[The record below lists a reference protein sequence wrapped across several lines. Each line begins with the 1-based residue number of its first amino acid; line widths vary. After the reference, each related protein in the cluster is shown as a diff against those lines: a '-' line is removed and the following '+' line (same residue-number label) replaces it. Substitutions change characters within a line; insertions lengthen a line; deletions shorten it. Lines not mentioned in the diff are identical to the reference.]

1 MTKIFLTIIAATAL
15 FLTGCQ
21 NPVAPTETPMAAEA
35 STAPDEIRLTA
46 AQVSR
51 AGIETGS
58 FSARALS
65 ETLSATA
72 ELVVGKEHNAIVS
85 AFADCALSELR
96 VSLNQTVQRGAV
108 VAMMRKPDLLDLQQ
122 QYLENKNQ
130 LAFLQTEFERYQAL
144 SKADATASKNSQR
157 AESELR
163 AAQTTGK
170 VLAAKLRQYQI
181 NPDRL
186 DADHLKTEL
195 PLIAP
200 VSGTVTRIHASA
212 GTALALGTP
221 VCEIVDFS
229 QLHPVIFVFEQD
241 IFRVKN
247 GQKVWLNFPA
257 EPSKAFPA
265 KVYNIERT
273 VDADR
278 KAVRVHARFDATPP
292 ANWIAGAYVDA
303 RIELSGNAPATALP
317 KEAIIREGEAD
328 YIFIEVK
335 TSATETIFR
344 KVKVRS
350 GATDGTFTAATPE
363 TPLPTNAKIALK
375 GAYYISAQGAG
386 IEVEE

>member
-1 MTKIFLTIIAATAL
+1 MKKIFFAILAVT
-15 FLTGCQ
+15 FGFTGCQ
-21 NPVAPTETPMAAEA
+21 SDATSTEMPAAKAELA
-35 STAPDEIRLTA
+35 TPDEILMTA
-46 AQVSR
+46 AQVAR

-58 FSARALS
+58 FSPRALS
-65 ETLSATA
+65 ETLPATA
-72 ELVVGKEHNAIVS
+72 ELMVGKEHTAIVS
-85 AFADCALSELR
+85 AFTDGALSTLR
-96 VSLNQTVQRGAV
+96 VALNQTVQRSAV

-122 QYLENKNQ
+122 QFLENRNQ
-130 LAFLQTEFERYQAL
+130 LIFLQTEYERYQAL
-144 SKADATASKNSQR
+144 KNADATASKNYQR

-186 DADHLKTEL
+186 DADHLTTEL
-195 PLIAP
+195 PLTAP
-200 VSGTVTRIHASA
+200 ISGMVTRIHAAA
-212 GTALALGTP
+212 GTALSPGTP

-229 QLHPVIFVFEQD
+229 YLHPVVYVFEKD
-241 IFRVKN
+241 IFRVQT
-247 GQKVWLNFPA
+247 GQKVLLNFPGTPA
-257 EPSKAFPA
+257 ETFPA

-278 KAVRVHARFDATPP
+278 KAVRVHARFDVAPP

-303 RIELSGNAPATALP
+303 RIELTGKGPANALP
-317 KEAIIREGEAD
+317 KEAVIREGEAD
-328 YIFIEVK
+328 YIFMEIK
-335 TSATETIFR
+335 SSAKERVFR

-350 GATDGTFTAATPE
+350 GATDGTYTAVTPE
-363 TPLPTNAKIALK
+363 TTLPANAKIALK

>member
-1 MTKIFLTIIAATAL
+1 MKKIFFGILTILAS
-15 FLTGCQ
+15 FFTGC
-21 NPVAPTETPMAAEA
+21 NNDPEPAETPMISEEKSAA
-35 STAPDEIRLTA
+35 DEILLTA

-72 ELVVGKEHNAIVS
+72 ELVVGKEHSAIVS
-85 AFADCALSELR
+85 AFADGALSELR

-163 AAQTTGK
+163 AVQTTGK

-195 PLIAP
+195 PLTAP
-200 VSGTVTRIHASA
+200 ISGVVTRIHASA
-212 GTALALGTP
+212 GTALTPGTP

-229 QLHPVIFVFEQD
+229 YLHALVYVFEKD
-241 IFRVKN
+241 ISRVQN
-247 GQKVWLNFPA
+247 GQKVLLNFPGDQ
-257 EPSKAFPA
+257 SKAFPA
-265 KVYNIERT
+265 KVYSIERT

-278 KAVRVHARFDATPP
+278 KAVRVHARFDVAPP
-292 ANWIAGAYVDA
+292 ANWISGAYVDA

-317 KEAIIREGEAD
+317 KEAIIREGDAD
-328 YIFIEVK
+328 YIFIEAK
-335 TSATETIFR
+335 TSAAETIFR

-350 GATDGTFTAATPE
+350 GATDGTYTAVMPE
-363 TPLPTNAKIALK
+363 TQLPANAKIALK